1 MSSYHILESEY
12 FKTGKKALSDG
23 DIRDEFNRVVFKV
36 LWRRLALE
44 NPMKMAR

>member
-23 DIRDEFNRVVFKV
+23 DIRDEFNRVVPNAKEWFKSEKSTTKT
-36 LWRRLALE
+36 A
-44 NPMKMAR
+44 